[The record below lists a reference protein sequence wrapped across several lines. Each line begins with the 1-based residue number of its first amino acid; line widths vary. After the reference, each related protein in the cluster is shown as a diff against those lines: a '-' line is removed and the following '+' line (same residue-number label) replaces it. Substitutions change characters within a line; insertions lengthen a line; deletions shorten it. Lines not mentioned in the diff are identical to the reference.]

1 MDEWDKYQEE
11 IKFKYPKVFENALKI
26 QSLYPET
33 DRGAALIVA
42 AVLEEQLTLI
52 LYSFLRDSKSAKI
65 LLDGFNAPIGQFSSK
80 IHLCHALGLIEDD
93 EYKQLEG
100 LRKIRNKFAHSFEN
114 IDFDTQ
120 QIKDLINGNLIEL
133 PPNSSTRKLFHNW
146 FINLNHDLLYRSNE
160 VLTDKRNSKTYKFKH
175 IKNINFAEVDG
186 F

>member
-11 IKFKYPKVFENALKI
+11 MKFKYPKVFENALKI

-52 LYSFLRDSKSAKI
+52 LYSFLRDSKSAK
-65 LLDGFNAPIGQFSSK
+65 
-80 IHLCHALGLIEDD
+80 
-93 EYKQLEG
+93 
-100 LRKIRNKFAHSFEN
+100 

-160 VLTDKRNSKTYKFKH
+160 VLTDKRNSKTYKFKQ
-175 IKNINFAEVDG
+175 IKNINFVEVDG

>member
-1 MDEWDKYQEE
+1 
-11 IKFKYPKVFENALKI
+11 
-26 QSLYPET
+26 
-33 DRGAALIVA
+33 
-42 AVLEEQLTLI
+42 

-133 PPNSSTRKLFHNW
+133 PQTHQHANY
-146 FINLNHDLLYRSNE
+146 FITGLLI
-160 VLTDKRNSKTYKFKH
+160 LTMIYSIAQMRC
-175 IKNINFAEVDG
+175 
-186 F
+186 

>member
-1 MDEWDKYQEE
+1 
-11 IKFKYPKVFENALKI
+11 KVFENALKI

-175 IKNINFAEVDG
+175 IKNINFVEVDG